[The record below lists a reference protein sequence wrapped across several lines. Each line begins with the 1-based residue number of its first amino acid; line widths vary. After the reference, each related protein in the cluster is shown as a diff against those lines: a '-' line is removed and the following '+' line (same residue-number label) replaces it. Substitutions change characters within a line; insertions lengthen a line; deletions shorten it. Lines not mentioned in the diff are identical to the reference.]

1 MLKFEL
7 LEDKIALDADGE
19 MGPAIPDHLDYTPP
33 PVLMRPE
40 AIVNETTDF
49 IIDYIENT
57 PVQSVTHPIAEGDF
71 IDREYIWDTDLDNL
85 FRSYACDGEIT
96 VREARDLIVDSD
108 DGGYISRFEVFQT
121 INYIYSEDY
130 QHLYNRASQVFLLSV
145 AHDYTAL
152 YNQLD
157 VDVDATH
164 LTAGTDS
171 IQPAADFWW
180 NVTRQAE
187 A

>member
-7 LEDKIALDADGE
+7 LEDKIALDADGQ

-40 AIVNETTDF
+40 VVASDTADL
-49 IIDYIENT
+49 IIGYIENT
-57 PVQSVTHPIAEGDF
+57 PVQSVTHPLPEDGF

-85 FRSYACDGEIT
+85 FRSYASDGEVT
-96 VREARDLIVDSD
+96 VREARDLVVDSD
-108 DGGYISRFEVFQT
+108 DAGYISRFEVFQT

-130 QHLYNRASQVFLLSV
+130 QHLYNRATQVFLLSV
-145 AHDYTAL
+145 THDYTEL
-152 YNQLD
+152 FNSVD
-157 VDVDATH
+157 VDVDASH
-164 LTAGTDS
+164 LTEGMHS
-171 IQPAADFWW
+171 VQPAADYWW

-187 A
+187 V

>member
-40 AIVNETTDF
+40 VVSSDTADL

-57 PVQSVTHPIAEGDF
+57 PVQSVTHPLPENGF

-85 FRSYACDGEIT
+85 FRSYASDGEIT
-96 VREARDLIVDSD
+96 VREARDLVVDSD
-108 DGGYISRFEVFQT
+108 DAGYISRFEVFQT

-130 QHLYNRASQVFLLSV
+130 QHLYNRATQVFLLSV
-145 AHDYTAL
+145 TSDYTEL
-152 YNQLD
+152 FNSVN
-157 VDVDATH
+157 VDVDASH
-164 LTAGTDS
+164 LTEGMHS
-171 IQPAADFWW
+171 VQPAADYWW
-180 NVTRQAE
+180 NVARQAE
-187 A
+187 V